1 MFSLEKSIG
10 WSKRSRQKLDVSSG
24 AQSVTG
30 GRSSPREADGPPA
43 NSKFGQ
49 KLEWFG
55 RAKKLYC
62 GRSACLF
69 QFS

>member
-10 WSKRSRQKLDVSSG
+10 WSKRSRQKLDVSGG

-30 GRSSPREADGPPA
+30 GRSSPREVDGLPA
-43 NSKFGQ
+43 NLKFGQ